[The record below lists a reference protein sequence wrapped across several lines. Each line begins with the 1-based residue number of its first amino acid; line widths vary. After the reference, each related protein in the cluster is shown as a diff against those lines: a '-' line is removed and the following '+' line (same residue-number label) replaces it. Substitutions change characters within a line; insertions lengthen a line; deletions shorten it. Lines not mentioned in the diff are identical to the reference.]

1 MKKIIKKT
9 IKVALFALLGL
20 VVVVV
25 ALGSWLY
32 FYLKPEKVPPRLA
45 SFDTVRQVENGEVI
59 GFENENGTYAWL
71 GIPFAEPPIGEL
83 RWKAPRP
90 PRQWQ
95 GRFEALDFGNI
106 CLQNNGGNE
115 DCLFLNIWAPGAAGG
130 GNLLPVMLWIHG
142 GGNTGG
148 EGSGIVYHGSH
159 MSGKHDVVVVTI
171 NYRLGPFGWFSHPAL
186 RSDDA
191 SPEDNS
197 GNWGTLDI
205 IQALQWVQ
213 NNIDAFGG
221 DPGNVTIFG
230 ESAGGTNV
238 LTMMASPLAN
248 GLFHRAIVQSGGLHP
263 VPVADA
269 QNYLDDAVEGGPLSS
284 REIVNNLL
292 VNDGSAAD
300 RDAAKAL
307 QDEMRAEEIAGYVRG
322 KSPEEIFAACQYEG
336 PKGSKVGLPTV
347 FGDGYVLPEGMTNAE
362 MFYDTANYNLVP
374 VILGSNRDESKLFMM
389 MDDDYIDTFLGLPV
403 GFKDEAGYDRIT
415 RYSSDLWKVD
425 GVDSL
430 ADFMRQAQG
439 ESVFAYRFDVDD
451 WRRFGPL
458 DLKKWMGAAHALEV
472 AFVFGN
478 FPNSMKILSPES
490 TIPARDRLS
499 DSMMSYWAEFA
510 YTGDPGRGRTGNE
523 VAWTAWQN
531 EDESDLRLLILDTE
545 IDQGIRMSS
554 EWVTMANVK
563 ARFLADASY
572 TDQDKY
578 CEDYKMLFQG
588 EHFVPSEYENLGNG
602 GCP

>member
-1 MKKIIKKT
+1 MKKVIKKM
-9 IKVALFALLGL
+9 IKVALFFSLGL

-25 ALGSWLY
+25 AFGTWIY
-32 FYLKPEKVPPRLA
+32 FYLKPDEVPPRVA
-45 SFDTVRQVENGEVI
+45 SPDTVRQVENGELI
-59 GFENENGTYAWL
+59 GFEDEYGTYAWV
-71 GIPFAEPPIGEL
+71 GIPFAEPPVGEL

-95 GRFEALDFGNI
+95 GQFEALEFGSI
-106 CLQNNGGNE
+106 CLQRDKGSE
-115 DCLFLNIWAPGAAGG
+115 DCLSLNIWAPGAANST
-130 GNLLPVMLWIHG
+130 NLLPVMFWVHG

-148 EGSGIVYHGSH
+148 EGSGIIYHGSH
-159 MSGKHDVVVVTI
+159 MSGKYDVVVVTI

-186 RSDDA
+186 QSDEA

-205 IQALQWVQ
+205 IQALRWVQ
-213 NNIDAFGG
+213 DNIAAFGG
-221 DPGNVTIFG
+221 HPGNVTIFG

-238 LTMMASPLAN
+238 LTMMASPLAE

-263 VPVADA
+263 VPIADA
-269 QNYLDDAVEGGPLSS
+269 QNYVDDEVEGGPLSS

-307 QDEMRAEEIAGYVRG
+307 QEETRGEEIGAYVRG
-322 KSPEEIFAACQYEG
+322 KSPEEIFAACEYEG
-336 PKGSKVGLPTV
+336 PKDSKVGLPTV
-347 FGDGYVLPEGMTNAE
+347 FADGHVLPDGMTNAE
-362 MFYDTANYNLVP
+362 IFSDTANYNAVP

-389 MDDDYIDTFLGLPV
+389 MDDDYIDTFIGFPV
-403 GFKDEAGYDRIT
+403 GFKDEAGYERIT

-430 ADFMRQAQG
+430 AASMRQGQG

-451 WRRFGPL
+451 WRSFGPL

-478 FPNSMKILSPES
+478 FPNSVNILSPNS
-490 TIPARDRLS
+490 TIAARDRLS
-499 DSMMSYWAEFA
+499 ESMMSYWAEFA
-510 YTGDPGRGRTGNE
+510 YMGDPGRGRSGNE

-531 EDESDLRLLILDTE
+531 IDEGDLRLLILDTE
-545 IDQGIRMSS
+545 IDRGIRMSS
-554 EWVTMANVK
+554 ERVTMANVK
-563 ARFLADASY
+563 ARFLADPSY
-572 TDQDKY
+572 TDQQKY

-588 EHFVPSEYENLGNG
+588 EHFVKSEYENLGNG

>member
-1 MKKIIKKT
+1 MKRFIKKALK
-9 IKVALFALLGL
+9 IALFISLGL

-25 ALGSWLY
+25 AFGAWIY
-32 FYLKPEKVPPRLA
+32 FYLKPDEVPPRV
-45 SFDTVRQVENGEVI
+45 SSQDTVRRVENGEII
-59 GFENENGTYAWL
+59 GFESEYGTLAWL
-71 GIPFAEPPIGEL
+71 GIPFAEPPVGEL

-90 PRQWQ
+90 PDQWQ
-95 GRFEALDFGNI
+95 GRFEALDFGSI
-106 CLQNNGGNE
+106 CLQDDKGNE
-115 DCLFLNIWAPGAAGG
+115 DCLSLNIWAPGTADSGG
-130 GNLLPVMLWIHG
+130 PLPVMFWVHG
-142 GGNTGG
+142 GGNTSG
-148 EGSGIVYHGSH
+148 EGSGIVYHGPH

-186 RSDDA
+186 NSDDA

-205 IQALQWVQ
+205 IRALRWVQ
-213 NNIDAFGG
+213 KNIGAFGG

-238 LTMMASPLAN
+238 LTMMASPLAE

-263 VPVADA
+263 VPIADA
-269 QNYLDDAVEGGPLSS
+269 SNYLDDEVAGGPLSS

-292 VNDGSAAD
+292 INDGSAAD

-307 QDEMRAEEIAGYVRG
+307 QEEISTEEIAAYVRG
-322 KSPEEIFAACQYEG
+322 KSSEEVFAACRYEG
-336 PKGSKVGLPTV
+336 PKDSKVGLPTV
-347 FGDGYVLPEGMTNAE
+347 FADGYVLPDGVTNE
-362 MFYDTANYNLVP
+362 EIFSDTANYTAVP

-389 MDDDYIDTFLGLPV
+389 MDDDYIDTFLGFPV
-403 GFKDEAGYDRIT
+403 GFKDETGYERIN

-430 ADFMRQAQG
+430 AGFMRQAQG

-451 WRRFGPL
+451 WRSFGL
-458 DLKKWMGAAHALEV
+458 MDLKPWMGAAHALEV

-478 FPNSMKILSPES
+478 FPNSVNILSPAS
-490 TIPARDRLS
+490 TIPARNRLS

-510 YTGDPGRGRTGNE
+510 YTGDPGRGRSGDE
-523 VAWTAWQN
+523 VEWAPWQN
-531 EDESDLRLLILDTE
+531 GDDRVSRLMVLDTE
-545 IDQGIRMSS
+545 IDSGIRMSS
-554 EWVTMANVK
+554 EGVTMAVIKN
-563 ARFLADASY
+563 RFLTDASY
-572 TDQDKY
+572 TDQEKY

-588 EHFVPSEYENLGNG
+588 EHFVQAEYENLGNG
-602 GCP
+602 GCR